1 MGDKE
6 SEVQAALNKYALKR
20 KKILEEERKAMK
32 ERLLLDDED
41 MMEEGEEE
49 IISKKLKEEE
59 VVKVEEPVKS
69 LLERHQENKEME
81 QPVEE
86 DDVKEDIIDQVG
98 PKGGLQT
105 FTEIAKGIKY
115 QKALKTNW
123 KPPKRYRKLTTK
135 DKEKTRKKQ
144 MILVEGED
152 IPPII
157 ESFEEMKFPKEL
169 IKSMN
174 NKGIKLPTPIQK
186 QGMPVALSGRDMIGI
201 ASTGAGKTITFV
213 APLISFCLQQEIEL
227 PFIKNEGPY
236 GLIIVPSRELAQQIY
251 DVCKDISAML
261 FLDNLPEIKV
271 ALTIGGQS
279 MSEQKNQFSSGI
291 HIVVATPGRLLAHL
305 GAKNFNLQIC
315 RYVVLDEADRM
326 LDLGFED
333 DLANIFSFFKAQ
345 RQTLLFSATMPRK
358 IQNFAKKALIKPI
371 IVNIGRAGAASLNVT
386 QDITYV
392 RGEDRLRKIL
402 EYLQKTPPRVII
414 FAERKG
420 DVDKICEF
428 LLSKGI
434 AAASIHGEKDQ
445 EERHEAVDR
454 FRQGLRDV
462 LVATDIAS
470 KGLDFANILHVINY
484 DMPKDIENY
493 VHRIGRT
500 GRSGKKGLATTFINK
515 KSDLT
520 TLADLKQLLIEAG
533 QELPQFL
540 KDMVIENDEECQETE
555 INEEVPVE
563 DKGCSYCSGL
573 GHKIGNCPKLESNN
587 RKQTYGR
594 DARNYDSSQY

>member
-1 MGDKE
+1 MTNKNE
-6 SEVQAALNKYALKR
+6 NVEETLSKYALKR
-20 KKILEEERKAMK
+20 KQLLEEERKKIK
-32 ERLLLDDED
+32 EDLMLDED
-41 MMEEGEEE
+41 EEDIFKEEE
-49 IISKKLKEEE
+49 IPCKKPKEEE
-59 VVKVEEPVKS
+59 ECQKPSESTES
-69 LLERHQENKEME
+69 LLERHLKSL
-81 QPVEE
+81 EE
-86 DDVKEDIIDQVG
+86 PQDDKNDGKDIMDEIG

-105 FTEIAKGIKY
+105 FTEIAKGITY
-115 QKALKTNW
+115 QKPLKTNW
-123 KPPKRYRKLTTK
+123 KPPKRYRKMTSGEW
-135 DKEKTRKKQ
+135 EKNRKKQ

-157 ESFEEMKFPKEL
+157 ESFEEMKFPKDL
-169 IKSMN
+169 INAMN
-174 NKGIKLPTPIQK
+174 LKGIKLPTPIQK

-201 ASTGAGKTITFV
+201 ASTGAGKTITFL
-213 APLISFCLQQEIEL
+213 APLIAFCLQQEIEL
-227 PFIKNEGPY
+227 PFSKNEGPY
-236 GLIIVPSRELAQQIY
+236 GLIVVPSRELAQQIY
-251 DVCKDISAML
+251 DVCKDIGGTI
-261 FLDNLPEIKV
+261 FQGGLPEIKV
-271 ALTIGGQS
+271 ALTIGGQN
-279 MSEQKNQFSSGI
+279 MAEQKSQFGNGI

-305 GAKNFNLQIC
+305 GCKTFHLQVC

-333 DLANIFSFFKAQ
+333 DLANIFSYFKAQ

-402 EYLQKTPPRVII
+402 DYLQKTPPRVII

-445 EERHEAVDR
+445 EERHEAINR
-454 FRQGLRDV
+454 FRQGFRDV

-470 KGLDFANILHVINY
+470 KGLDFPNIMHVINY

-515 KSDLT
+515 KSDLS
-520 TLADLKQLLIEAG
+520 TLADLKQLLIEAD

-540 KDMVIENDEECQETE
+540 KELVIQISDNDQEDENTEELSS
-555 INEEVPVE
+555 E

-573 GHKIGNCPKLESNN
+573 GHKISTCPKLEANN

-594 DARNYDSSQY
+594 ESRYHESSQY